1 MLKTRALVAFIC
13 ASSHA
18 TVDAAKRDASMY
30 DAVGCTVRGIKM
42 CGFKNSNSM
51 NTVIRANYINN
62 YV

>member
-1 MLKTRALVAFIC
+1 MDTMLKTRALVAFIC

-42 CGFKNSNSM
+42 CSFKNSNSYTGSKE
-51 NTVIRANYINN
+51 N
-62 YV
+62 

>member
-42 CGFKNSNSM
+42 CGFKNSNSYTGSKE
-51 NTVIRANYINN
+51 N
-62 YV
+62 